1 MMKSAALPKY
11 RQPQLDEN
19 RTLAEQAA
27 SSPSSIRSTAT
38 ARGKGKVV
46 PLTSTLDKTQPG
58 FWEAV
63 PGRNVETFLALFC
76 AVALGVALG
85 IPIGAWIFVSGY
97 RLW

>member
-1 MMKSAALPKY
+1 M
-11 RQPQLDEN
+11 
-19 RTLAEQAA
+19 
-27 SSPSSIRSTAT
+27 
-38 ARGKGKVV
+38 
-46 PLTSTLDKTQPG
+46 
-58 FWEAV
+58 

>member
-38 ARGKGKVV
+38 VRGKAKVV
-46 PLTSTLDKTQPG
+46 PLTSPLDKTQPG

-76 AVALGVALG
+76 AVALA
-85 IPIGAWIFVSGY
+85 AC
-97 RLW
+97 RT

>member
-1 MMKSAALPKY
+1 MMKSAAHPKY

-38 ARGKGKVV
+38 VRGKAKVV
-46 PLTSTLDKTQPG
+46 PLTSPLDKTQPG

>member
-46 PLTSTLDKTQPG
+46 PLTSPLDKTQPG